1 MAAGGV
7 RIGAR
12 IQTNMNYEQWNQAI
26 ISYFFEECN
35 PGEIVFLQTD
45 DETLSEIAELFDFD
59 IENAAD
65 SLIQAVRDKFICDDR
80 RVDLLNGVPASF
92 WENSCRQA
100 PQVAF
105 LALTV
110 LAASRMDFTDSVS
123 ATNYYARL
131 NELLFDSLIKGIPK
145 GLETG
150 YFRAFWI
157 YLQHWA
163 RDRHHVELHLTEGA
177 SNRRYVWY
185 PISQRLISEHD
196 RKRIYRFFFRHNLTP
211 FSKPRDNE
219 LYTQLR
225 YWTSSSQES
234 SKISRYLSNQY
245 YKKSILSQVKSLLKH
260 WDGQVPLDEVP
271 SGKRRTTAP
280 ISVQL
285 YFDHILDNVEVRY
298 WFPRRGRNNTDC
310 KTNPMGINSLQTSAS
325 EKWFK
330 PVVDKKGVFWNL
342 QIRWKL
348 TSDETEPMIY
358 YLDPSDIWVFREDSE
373 RDDGWLSQRNMQL
386 YEEHLIVFR
395 EKLAEHVLRCLK
407 QTCAP
412 GDNKPNRIYD
422 DWFYLRAKPIRL
434 QVFSTREFW
443 RLSVVPSRQIRL
455 IGGLSVQDQHGRR
468 AYLNICLPDVFVP
481 NLGLSSEE
489 PLKVDA
495 HAYPVGENGL
505 VRLENTLAPGVYQLS
520 YGTQSPGTQRTLWV
534 TNLQRDME
542 FKSQTLM
549 ANLSHDR
556 RAVPKYSVERL
567 AEISEKSGVWIAG
580 ARFFGIDIPEFT
592 WDDVQAIPQIEEK
605 DGDSLPKTPAEII
618 SLVVKTAI
626 DIRQNKNAIPQWL
639 DKTMEYLNQNIYLRV
654 LVEKKLDQYS
664 EIALS
669 YSELCTKRKFD
680 YAHEAIS

>member
-1 MAAGGV
+1 
-7 RIGAR
+7 
-12 IQTNMNYEQWNQAI
+12 MNYEQWNQAI

-92 WENSCRQA
+92 WENSRRQA

-163 RDRHHVELHLTEGA
+163 RDRHHVELYLTEGA

-185 PISQRLISEHD
+185 PISQCLISEHD

-234 SKISRYLSNQY
+234 SKIARYLSNQY
-245 YKKSILSQVKSLLKH
+245 YKESILSQVKSLLKH
-260 WDGQVPLDEVP
+260 WDGQIPLDEAP

-285 YFDHILDNVEVRY
+285 YFGHILDNVEIRY
-298 WFPRRGRNNTDC
+298 WFSRRGRNNTDC
-310 KTNPMGINSLQTSAS
+310 KTNPMGINSLQTSDS

-330 PVVDKKGVFWNL
+330 PVADKKGVFWNL
-342 QIRWKL
+342 QNRWEVN
-348 TSDETEPMIY
+348 TDEIKPTIY
-358 YLDPSDIWVFREDSE
+358 FLDPSDVWVFREDSE

-395 EKLAEHVLRCLK
+395 EKLAERVLHCLK
-407 QTCAP
+407 QTCSLVDAI
-412 GDNKPNRIYD
+412 PNHIHD
-422 DWFYLRAKPIRL
+422 GWFYLRAKPIRL
-434 QVFSTREFW
+434 QDFSMRELW
-443 RLSVVPSRQIRL
+443 RLSVDSSKQIRL
-455 IGGLSVQDQHGRR
+455 IGGLSVQDLHGRR
-468 AYLNICLPDVFVP
+468 AYLSISLPDIFVP
-481 NLGLSSEE
+481 NLGLSSEV
-489 PLKVDA
+489 PLNIDGY
-495 HAYPVGENGL
+495 AYPVGEDRL
-505 VRLENTLAPGVYQLS
+505 VRLENTLALGVYQLS
-520 YGTQSPGTQRTLWV
+520 YGTQSRTLSV
-534 TNLQRDME
+534 IAPQRDME
-542 FKSQTLM
+542 NESRILV

-556 RAVPKYSVERL
+556 MVVPKYSVERL
-567 AEISEKSGVWIAG
+567 AEIPEKSGVWITG
-580 ARFFGIDIPEFT
+580 AKLLGTDIPEVT
-592 WDDVQAIPQIEEK
+592 WDDVQAVPQIDEE
-605 DGDSLPKTPAEII
+605 DGDLLSKAPAEII
-618 SLVVKTAI
+618 SLVVKAAI
-626 DIRQNKNAIPQWL
+626 EIRQNKNSTPLWL
-639 DKTMEYLNQNIYLRV
+639 DKTMEYLNQNMYLRV

-669 YSELCTKRKFD
+669 YSELCTERKFD